1 MKKMI
6 TMMLVVFIVAA
17 LMILAVSC
25 GSPNTST
32 AETKA
37 AEQENEETAAA
48 VETTAAVETKAAEA
62 VTEAAR
68 DCPSSTSV
76 KVESTNGAY
85 EDRMPINWETIG
97 SQAAYLSNT
106 QNNTGLFIYI
116 ANFETSE
123 NLKEVDI
130 SDGQAMIEFVASIP
144 GEGDPVPVSIGKYN
158 VIEWVDTYVSAN
170 IILSGGSKLQI
181 YTTEVETGDF
191 EITSVTDTEICGKF
205 NIDEKWTKMSG
216 EFKVPIVK

>member
-62 VTEAAR
+62 VTEAAG
-68 DCPSSTSV
+68 TV
-76 KVESTNGAY
+76 
-85 EDRMPINWETIG
+85 
-97 SQAAYLSNT
+97 L
-106 QNNTGLFIYI
+106 
-116 ANFETSE
+116 
-123 NLKEVDI
+123 
-130 SDGQAMIEFVASIP
+130 
-144 GEGDPVPVSIGKYN
+144 
-158 VIEWVDTYVSAN
+158 
-170 IILSGGSKLQI
+170 LQQ
-181 YTTEVETGDF
+181 V
-191 EITSVTDTEICGKF
+191 
-205 NIDEKWTKMSG
+205 
-216 EFKVPIVK
+216 